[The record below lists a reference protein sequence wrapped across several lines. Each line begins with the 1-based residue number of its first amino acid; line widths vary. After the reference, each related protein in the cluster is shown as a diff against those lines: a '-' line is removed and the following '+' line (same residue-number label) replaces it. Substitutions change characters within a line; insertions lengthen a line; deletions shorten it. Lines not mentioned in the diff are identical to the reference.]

1 MMGTGMGFGWMWL
14 FWLLIIVGVALLV
27 VVVVRAVGGG
37 ITRDGPAAPGS
48 APSAVSGRSTAR
60 RVLDERYARGELSTE
75 EYQERIRI
83 LDENR

>member
-14 FWLLIIVGVALLV
+14 FGLLIIVGVALLV

-48 APSAVSGRSTAR
+48 GPSAGSASSAAR

-75 EYQERIRI
+75 EYQERIRT
-83 LDENR
+83 LEQNR

>member
-1 MMGTGMGFGWMWL
+1 MGFGWMWL

-37 ITRDGPAAPGS
+37 TTRDGPAAPGS
-48 APSAVSGRSTAR
+48 GPSAAR

-75 EYQERIRI
+75 EYQERIRT
-83 LDENR
+83 LEQNR